1 MPQIIDY
8 CVVRSRDPE
17 GFEAA
22 VKEHMAEGWVL
33 QGGVSTCIDP
43 SNLQVFAQA
52 MIKTRA

>member
-17 GFEAA
+17 GFEGA

-33 QGGVSTCIDP
+33 QGGVSICIDP
-43 SNLQVFAQA
+43 SNYQTFAQA
-52 MIKTRA
+52 MVKMKA